1 MAAIMHS
8 VVLAGGRRRP
18 RSITTFTSRCSMYG
32 RFAVALA
39 WGGLTAMLA
48 GCSSGKDAGARADS
62 AHADSATAMAAPS
75 ADSAG
80 APGAAGAATAAGAG
94 GALTS
99 DITAAENSWRIAVT
113 GGDTVELGRIT
124 APGFTMVG
132 STGPA
137 STVTRANL
145 MKQVNQ
151 GMLQADSSSVSNLTV
166 SGSGDSA
173 TADLTFFWHVSRNG
187 KPAKAET
194 LEVTDS
200 WVKKDGRW
208 QLASRKAK

>member
-1 MAAIMHS
+1 MH
-8 VVLAGGRRRP
+8 
-18 RSITTFTSRCSMYG
+18 G

-62 AHADSATAMAAPS
+62 AHADSAATAGTMAAPH
-75 ADSAG
+75 ADSA
-80 APGAAGAATAAGAG
+80 AATSAGAAGG

-145 MKQVNQ
+145 MKQVSQ

-166 SGSGDSA
+166 NGSGDSA

-194 LEVTDS
+194 MQVTDS

-208 QLASRKAK
+208 QLASRKEKAK

>member
-1 MAAIMHS
+1 MH
-8 VVLAGGRRRP
+8 
-18 RSITTFTSRCSMYG
+18 G

-62 AHADSATAMAAPS
+62 ARADSAATAGTMAAPHADSAA
-75 ADSAG
+75 
-80 APGAAGAATAAGAG
+80 APGAAAGGGA

-124 APGFTMVG
+124 APGFKMVG

-137 STVTRANL
+137 STVTRATL
-145 MKQVNQ
+145 MKQVAG

-166 SGSGDSA
+166 NGSGDSA
-173 TADLTFFWHVSRNG
+173 TADLTFFWHVSRGG

-194 LEVTDS
+194 IQVTDS

-208 QLASRKAK
+208 QLASRKEKAK

>member
-1 MAAIMHS
+1 
-8 VVLAGGRRRP
+8 
-18 RSITTFTSRCSMYG
+18 MYG
-32 RFAVALA
+32 RFAVTLA
-39 WGGLTAMLA
+39 WGGLTAVLA

-62 AHADSATAMAAPS
+62 ARADSATAMAAPS
-75 ADSAG
+75 GDSAA
-80 APGAAGAATAAGAG
+80 APAAAGAAGAG
-94 GALTS
+94 GSALTS

-145 MKQVNQ
+145 LKQVNQ
-151 GMLQADSSSVSNLTV
+151 GMLQADSSSISNLTV
-166 SGSGDSA
+166 NGSGDSA

-194 LEVTDS
+194 MQATDS

-208 QLASRKAK
+208 QLASRKEK

>member
-1 MAAIMHS
+1 MH
-8 VVLAGGRRRP
+8 
-18 RSITTFTSRCSMYG
+18 G

-39 WGGLTAMLA
+39 WGGLAAVLA

-62 AHADSATAMAAPS
+62 ARADSATAAAAPN
-75 ADSAG
+75 ADSAAA
-80 APGAAGAATAAGAG
+80 APGAGAG
-94 GALTS
+94 TLTS

-132 STGPA
+132 GTGAA

-145 MKQVNQ
+145 MKQVSQ

-166 SGSGDSA
+166 NGSGDSA
-173 TADLTFFWHVSRNG
+173 SADLTFFWRVSRNG
-187 KPAKAET
+187 KPPKAET
-194 LEVTDS
+194 MQVTDT
-200 WVKKDGRW
+200 WVKRDGRW
-208 QLASRKAK
+208 QLASRKERAAK

>member
-1 MAAIMHS
+1 MH
-8 VVLAGGRRRP
+8 
-18 RSITTFTSRCSMYG
+18 G

-48 GCSSGKDAGARADS
+48 GCSSGKDARARADS
-62 AHADSATAMAAPS
+62 ARADSATAATGTMAAPH
-75 ADSAG
+75 ADSA
-80 APGAAGAATAAGAG
+80 AAAGAG
-94 GALTS
+94 AAAGGAGALTS

-137 STVTRANL
+137 STVTRASL
-145 MKQVNQ
+145 MKQVSQ

-194 LEVTDS
+194 MQVTDS

>member
-1 MAAIMHS
+1 MH
-8 VVLAGGRRRP
+8 
-18 RSITTFTSRCSMYG
+18 G
-32 RFAVALA
+32 RFAVALI
-39 WGGLTAMLA
+39 WGGMAA
-48 GCSSGKDAGARADS
+48 VIAACSSGKDAGARADS
-62 AHADSATAMAAPS
+62 ARADSAAGAAAVTPS
-75 ADSAG
+75 ADSAAAASAAAPASG
-80 APGAAGAATAAGAG
+80 A

-137 STVTRANL
+137 STVTRATL
-145 MKQVNQ
+145 MKEVSG

-166 SGSGDSA
+166 NGSGDSA
-173 TADLTFFWHVSRNG
+173 TADLTFYWHVSRNG

-194 LEVTDS
+194 MQVTDT
-200 WVKKDGRW
+200 WTKKDGRW
-208 QLASRKAK
+208 QLASRKEKAK

>member
-1 MAAIMHS
+1 MH
-8 VVLAGGRRRP
+8 
-18 RSITTFTSRCSMYG
+18 G
-32 RFAVALA
+32 RFAVALI
-39 WGGLTAMLA
+39 WGGMAA
-48 GCSSGKDAGARADS
+48 VIAACSSGKDAGARAGS
-62 AHADSATAMAAPS
+62 ARADSAAGAAAVTPS
-75 ADSAG
+75 ADSAASAAAAPASG
-80 APGAAGAATAAGAG
+80 A

-137 STVTRANL
+137 STVTRATL
-145 MKQVNQ
+145 MKEVSG

-166 SGSGDSA
+166 NGSGDAA
-173 TADLTFFWHVSRNG
+173 TADLTFYWHVSRNG
-187 KPAKAET
+187 KPAKSET
-194 LEVTDS
+194 MQVTDS

-208 QLASRKAK
+208 QLASRKEKAK

>member
-1 MAAIMHS
+1 MH
-8 VVLAGGRRRP
+8 
-18 RSITTFTSRCSMYG
+18 G

-39 WGGLTAMLA
+39 WGGLTAVLA

-62 AHADSATAMAAPS
+62 ARADSSATAAGGTMAAPHADSATSAA
-75 ADSAG
+75 G
-80 APGAAGAATAAGAG
+80 GAAGGA

-145 MKQVNQ
+145 MKQVSQ
-151 GMLQADSSSVSNLTV
+151 GMLQADSSNVSNLTV
-166 SGSGDSA
+166 SGSGDAA
-173 TADLTFFWHVSRNG
+173 TADLTFFWHVSRGG

-194 LEVTDS
+194 MQVTDS
-200 WVKKDGRW
+200 WTKKDGRW
-208 QLASRKAK
+208 QLASRKEKAK

>member
-1 MAAIMHS
+1 
-8 VVLAGGRRRP
+8 
-18 RSITTFTSRCSMYG
+18 MYG
-32 RFAVALA
+32 RFAVTLA
-39 WGGLTAMLA
+39 WGGLTAVLA

-62 AHADSATAMAAPS
+62 ARADSATAMTAPR
-75 ADSAG
+75 ADSAAAG
-80 APGAAGAATAAGAG
+80 GAAGAATAAGVG
-94 GALTS
+94 GSALTS

-151 GMLQADSSSVSNLTV
+151 GMLQADSSSISNLTV
-166 SGSGDSA
+166 NGSGDSA
-173 TADLTFFWHVSRNG
+173 TAELTFFWHVSRNG

-194 LEVTDS
+194 MQVTDS

-208 QLASRKAK
+208 QLASRKSK

>member
-1 MAAIMHS
+1 MH
-8 VVLAGGRRRP
+8 
-18 RSITTFTSRCSMYG
+18 G
-32 RFAVALA
+32 RFAVALI
-39 WGGLTAMLA
+39 WGGMAA
-48 GCSSGKDAGARADS
+48 VIAACSSGKDAGARADS
-62 AHADSATAMAAPS
+62 ARADSAAGAAAVTPS
-75 ADSAG
+75 ADSAASAAAAPASG
-80 APGAAGAATAAGAG
+80 A

-137 STVTRANL
+137 STVTRATL
-145 MKQVNQ
+145 MKEVSG

-166 SGSGDSA
+166 NGSGDSA
-173 TADLTFFWHVSRNG
+173 TADLTFYWHVSRNG
-187 KPAKAET
+187 KPAKSET
-194 LEVTDS
+194 MQVTDS

-208 QLASRKAK
+208 QLASRKEKAK

>member
-1 MAAIMHS
+1 MH
-8 VVLAGGRRRP
+8 
-18 RSITTFTSRCSMYG
+18 G
-32 RFAVALA
+32 RFAVALT
-39 WGGLTAMLA
+39 WGGMAA
-48 GCSSGKDAGARADS
+48 VIAACSSGKDAGARADS
-62 AHADSATAMAAPS
+62 ARADSAAGAAAVTPS
-75 ADSAG
+75 ADSAASSAAAPASG
-80 APGAAGAATAAGAG
+80 A

-137 STVTRANL
+137 STVTRATL
-145 MKQVNQ
+145 MKEVSG

-166 SGSGDSA
+166 NGSGDSA
-173 TADLTFFWHVSRNG
+173 TADLTFYWHVSRNG
-187 KPAKAET
+187 KPAKSET
-194 LEVTDS
+194 MQVTDS

-208 QLASRKAK
+208 QLASRKEKAK